1 MNNEL
6 KARGFL
12 KRHIWSQDKI
22 SESDKRY
29 RYEHS
34 LRVAAVGRKI
44 AVSEDLDKEALTLG
58 CILHDVGTFD
68 SRNNPREHGR
78 VSAKIAR
85 EFLKTLDLPK
95 EKVEEICY
103 GIAIHVDDK
112 ADFHG
117 EKTILNESISD
128 SDNIDRFDSYRIY
141 DTLRYLRFH
150 EMTVD
155 EQLDYLNKVIP
166 KLKGYTKQEFATK
179 TATAMWTDNVSF
191 QIQFYERLKC
201 QLQAGQI

>member
-1 MNNEL
+1 MDNEL

-12 KRHIWSQDKI
+12 KRYIWGNNVV
-22 SESDKRY
+22 SESEKRY

-44 AVSEDLDKEALTLG
+44 AVSEDLDKEALALG

-68 SRNNPREHGR
+68 CRDNPKEHGR

-85 EFLKTLDLPK
+85 KFLRTLDLSK

-117 EKTILNESISD
+117 EKTVLNESISD

-179 TATAMWTDNVSF
+179 TATTMWTDNVEF
-191 QIQFYERLKC
+191 QIQFYERLKY
-201 QLQAGQI
+201 QLQAGQN